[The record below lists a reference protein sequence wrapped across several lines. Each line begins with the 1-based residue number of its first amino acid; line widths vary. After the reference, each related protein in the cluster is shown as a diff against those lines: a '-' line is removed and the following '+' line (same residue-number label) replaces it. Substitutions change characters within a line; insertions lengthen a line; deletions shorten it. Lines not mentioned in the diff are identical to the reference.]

1 MTALTLYTTP
11 LSGHGHRVK
20 LLLTLLNLPFEER
33 EAGAEQRKTA
43 EFLAVNPLGQVPVLI
58 DDGTAIVDSNAI
70 LIWLVKRYAPDSQWL
85 PKDLKQE
92 VEVHQWLAKAAG
104 EIRYG
109 VASARLIKQF
119 STPENYDSA
128 KSVAAKFLTQMAQHL
143 SGRRWL
149 VGEQAT
155 LADVACYG
163 YVACAPEGGIALTP
177 FPAIQRWIQQVEAI
191 PGFVGL
197 PPLPIPEAG

>member
-1 MTALTLYTTP
+1 MTSLTLYNTP

-20 LLLTLLNLPFEER
+20 LLLTLLDLPFEER
-33 EAGAEQRKTA
+33 ETGAEERKTA
-43 EFLAVNPLGQVPVLI
+43 EFLALNPYGQVPVLV
-58 DDGTAIVDSNAI
+58 DEGRAITDSNAI
-70 LIWLVKRYAPDSQWL
+70 LIWLVKRFAPDSQWL
-85 PKDLKQE
+85 PKDLQLE
-92 VEVHQWLAKAAG
+92 VQVHQWLAKAAG

-128 KSVAAKFLTQMAQHL
+128 KSVAEKFLPQMEQHL

-149 VGEQAT
+149 VGDEAT
-155 LADVACYG
+155 LADLACYA

-177 FPAIQRWIQQVEAI
+177 YPAIQRWLNQVEAL

-197 PPLPIPEAG
+197 PPQPLPEAG

>member
-20 LLLTLLNLPFEER
+20 LLLTLMNLPFEER

-128 KSVAAKFLTQMAQHL
+128 KSVAAKFLPQMAQHL
-143 SGRRWL
+143 SDRRWL

-155 LADVACYG
+155 LADVACYA
-163 YVACAPEGGIALTP
+163 YVACAPEGGITLTP
-177 FPAIQRWIQQVEAI
+177 FPDIQRWIQQVEAL

-197 PPLPIPEAG
+197 PSLPIPEAG

>member
-1 MTALTLYTTP
+1 MTSLTLYNTP

-20 LLLTLLNLPFEER
+20 LLLTLLDLPFEER
-33 EAGAEQRKTA
+33 EAGADQRKTA

-58 DDGTAIVDSNAI
+58 DEGTAIVDSNAI

-85 PKDLKQE
+85 PNDLRQE

-128 KSVAAKFLTQMAQHL
+128 KGVAAKFLPQMEQHL
-143 SGRRWL
+143 NGRRWL

-155 LADVACYG
+155 LADVACYA

-177 FPAIQRWIQQVEAI
+177 SPAIQRWIAQVEAL

-197 PPLPIPEAG
+197 PALPVPEGG

>member
-128 KSVAAKFLTQMAQHL
+128 KSVAAKFLPRMAQHL

-155 LADVACYG
+155 LADVACYA
-163 YVACAPEGGIALTP
+163 YVACAPEGGITLTP

-197 PPLPIPEAG
+197 PPLPIPEVG

>member
-33 EAGAEQRKTA
+33 EADAEQRKTA
-43 EFLAVNPLGQVPVLI
+43 EFLAVNPLGQVPVLV

-128 KSVAAKFLTQMAQHL
+128 KSVVAKFLPQMAQHL
-143 SGRRWL
+143 SDRRWL

-155 LADVACYG
+155 LADVACYA

-177 FPAIQRWIQQVEAI
+177 FPAIQRWIQQVEAL

>member
-128 KSVAAKFLTQMAQHL
+128 KSVVAKFLPQMAQHL
-143 SGRRWL
+143 SDRRWL

-155 LADVACYG
+155 LADVACYA
-163 YVACAPEGGIALTP
+163 YVACAPEGGITLTP

>member
-20 LLLTLLNLPFEER
+20 LLLTLLNLPFKER

-128 KSVAAKFLTQMAQHL
+128 KSVAAKFLPQMAQHL

-155 LADVACYG
+155 LADVACYA

-177 FPAIQRWIQQVEAI
+177 FPAIQRWIQQVEAL

>member
-1 MTALTLYTTP
+1 MTSLTLYTTP
-11 LSGHGHRVK
+11 LSGHAHRVT
-20 LLLTLLNLPFEER
+20 LLLNMLYLPCEKI
-33 EAGAEQRKTA
+33 EAGAEVRKSPQ
-43 EFLAVNPLGQVPVLI
+43 FLALNPFAQIPVLK
-58 DDGTAIVDSNAI
+58 DGDKVIADSNAI

-85 PKDLKQE
+85 PADLQQE

-128 KSVAAKFLTQMAQHL
+128 KAVAAKFLPQMEQHL
-143 SGRRWL
+143 SGKRWL

-155 LADVACYG
+155 LADLACYG

-177 FPAIQRWIQQVEAI
+177 YPAIQQWLKNVEAL
-191 PGFVGL
+191 PGFVAI
-197 PPLPIPEAG
+197 PPLPLPAGE